1 MSIQLV
7 EVLTEEVT
15 SEGRPSAEIVQENRD
30 YTLFSWSV
38 QGAMHPIHL
47 KRAEG
52 VYFWDGDDNRWLD
65 FSAQLINMNVGHQH
79 PKVLN
84 AIKKQ
89 VDELCFAGPGFATEP
104 RGKLGRKLADVTG
117 LAKSFFTLGGSEAN
131 ENAMKIARLFTGR
144 NKIITRYRSYHGATM
159 GSMTASGDPRRW
171 PVEPGVPG
179 IVRAFDPYCYRCPFG
194 QKVETCHRECVS
206 HIEEI
211 IQMEGPNEIAA
222 IMVEGITGSNGI
234 LIPPDDYYPKL
245 RALCD
250 KYGILLIDDE
260 VMSGFGRTGKYLA
273 TQHYGIK
280 ADIVTAAKGLT
291 SGFMPLGAVIVSDP
305 IAQYFETH
313 MLYGGLTYSGHPVAC
328 AAANANLAVYEE
340 ESIFENVETQGVY
353 LSARLKAMRDRFACV
368 GDVRAIGL
376 FSVIELVKDKAT
388 KEPLAP
394 FNGASAEMAKLGA
407 YLKSQ
412 HLYAFLRFNML
423 WVCPPLVITEEQLAE
438 GLDIIECG
446 LKLIDESLEVS
457 RRNPEEVH
465 APVRL
470 TSASH

>member
-1 MSIQLV
+1 MSTQLVDIQL
-7 EVLTEEVT
+7 ETDPLETDPLETASEERG
-15 SEGRPSAEIVQENRD
+15 SHEIVQENRD

-38 QGAMHPIHL
+38 QSASNPIHL
-47 KRAEG
+47 KSAKG
-52 VYFWDGDDNRWLD
+52 VYFWDGDGNRWLD
-65 FSAQLINMNVGHQH
+65 FSAQLISMNVGHQH
-79 PKVLN
+79 PKVLD

-89 VDELCFAGPGFATEP
+89 VDELCFAGPSFATEP
-104 RGKLGRKLADVTG
+104 RGVLGHKLAEVTG
-117 LAKSFFTLGGSEAN
+117 LAKAFFTLGGSEAN
-131 ENAMKIARLFTGR
+131 ENAMKMARLFTGR

-171 PVEPGVPG
+171 PVEPGQPG

-211 IQMEGPNEIAA
+211 IQMEGPHTIAA

-260 VMSGFGRTGKYLA
+260 VMSGFGRTGKFLA

-280 ADIVTAAKGLT
+280 PDIVTAAKGLT
-291 SGFMPLGAVIVSDP
+291 SGYMPLGAVIVSEE
-305 IAQYFETH
+305 IAAYFETH
-313 MLYGGLTYSGHPVAC
+313 MLAGGLTYSGHPVSC
-328 AAANANLAVYEE
+328 AAALANLAVYEE
-340 ESIFENVETQGVY
+340 ESIFQNVATQGVY
-353 LSARLKAMRDRFACV
+353 LSARLHAIKEKFACV
-368 GDVRAIGL
+368 GDVRSIGL

-394 FNGASAEMAKLGA
+394 FNGSSPEMAKLAA

-412 HLYAFLRFNML
+412 HVYTITRFNML
-423 WVCPPLVITEEQLAE
+423 WVCPPLVITQQQLAD
-438 GLDIIECG
+438 GLDIVEEG
-446 LKLIDESLEVS
+446 LRLIDAALAV
-457 RRNPEEVH
+457 
-465 APVRL
+465 
-470 TSASH
+470 